1 MTKNDRLFWKKEEV
15 KIERAPITLSDDQK
29 KEAKFLLDNASTRL
43 KSSGKCI
50 AK

>member
-1 MTKNDRLFWKKEEV
+1 MAKNDRLFWKKEDL
-15 KIERAPITLSDDQK
+15 KIERAPSLLSDDQK
-29 KEAKFLLDNASTRL
+29 REGETLLNNASTRI